1 MNREIK
7 FRGKTLS
14 GNWIYGLLTILTKD
28 IDYNRKR
35 GVYISNSLGLPFAY
49 DVRPESVGQYIGL
62 KDKNGV
68 EIYEGDIVKITQGRH
83 YWIYVVQPYDDSLGN
98 TLYFVLHKDN
108 ISKDSITDDYTYEER
123 IIEHRTRSDIR
134 TGRGTEV
141 IGNIYEN
148 KELLEIVNV

>member
-7 FRGKTLS
+7 FRGYDKD
-14 GNWIYGLLTILTKD
+14 NKRWRYGHFFETIEGIRNCYNILENKD
-28 IDYNRKR
+28 IRYYCNYKSITQYT
-35 GVYISNSLGLPFAY
+35 GVI
-49 DVRPESVGQYIGL
+49 
-62 KDKNGV
+62 DKNGV

-108 ISKDSITDDYTYEER
+108 ISTDSITDDYTYEER